1 MLDPKVIEN
10 WIAEGM
16 SCVAVDVEGDGH
28 HFEAVV
34 VSAEFEGMNRVQR
47 QQRVFKTVKEHLD
60 AGTLHALAMKT
71 LTPAEWAEKGI

>member
-16 SCVAVDVEGDGH
+16 SHELVDVEGDGH
-28 HFEAVV
+28 HFEAIV

-47 QQRVFKTVKEHLD
+47 QQRVFQTVKAHLD

-71 LTPAEWAEKGI
+71 MTPAEWAEKGL